1 MKQLAKLMLGA
12 AAILAAG
19 LLSTTQTF
27 AQNYPSQRI
36 TIVVPFGA
44 GSVTD
49 IMARIVAD
57 DWSKKWNQQV
67 IVENRPGL
75 AGSTAVAKSA
85 PDGYTLI
92 LTSNGHTVAGLVTK
106 DPPFDPVKDFAGI
119 TRLVAAPLYLIANP
133 NVQAKTVKEVIELAK
148 AQPGKLNFSSPG
160 LASTTFIAGAM
171 FRKAA
176 GINMVHVPF
185 RSAPDAVTAV
195 IRGDVQFYFAPVNL
209 AKEQSEG
216 GKVRAI
222 AAATA
227 KRIPDL
233 PNVPTFTEQ
242 GLPFVYD
249 SWFGLLA
256 PAGTP
261 KPILDKIAKD
271 WADALKTPE
280 MKAKLASQFVIAH
293 SDTPAAFDKII
304 KDETAQLTAVF
315 KEAGIGN

>member
-1 MKQLAKLMLGA
+1 MRFVRTLALALSVGA
-12 AAILAAG
+12 TALPSSSWAQDFP
-19 LLSTTQTF
+19 TQRLTV
-27 AQNYPSQRI
+27 
-36 TIVVPFGA
+36 VVPFGA

-49 IMARIVAD
+49 IMARIIAHEASTR
-57 DWSKKWNQQV
+57 WGQQV

-75 AGSTAVAKSA
+75 AGTVGVAKAA
-85 PDGYTLI
+85 PDGYTLMV
-92 LTSNGHTVAGLVTK
+92 TSNGHTVAGLVTK

-119 TRLVAAPLYLIANP
+119 TRLGSSPLYLIANP
-133 NVQAKTVKEVIELAK
+133 SVPAKTVKDVIALSK
-148 AQPGKLNFSSPG
+148 SQPGKLNFSSPG
-160 LASTTFIAGAM
+160 LASTTFIAGAL

-176 GINMVHVPF
+176 GVNMIHVPF

-216 GKVRAI
+216 GKVTAI

-233 PNVPTFTEQ
+233 PNVPTFTEA

-249 SWFGLLA
+249 SWFGLMA

-261 KPILDKIAKD
+261 KSVLAKISKD
-271 WADALKTPE
+271 WAEALKTPE
-280 MKAKLASQFVIAH
+280 MMAKLKAQFLIAQ
-293 SDTPAAFDKII
+293 SDTPEAFDKVI
-304 KDETAQLTAVF
+304 KDETASLTAVF
-315 KEAGIGN
+315 KESGIGN

>member
-1 MKQLAKLMLGA
+1 MKQLTKLMLGA
-12 AAILAAG
+12 AASFVVG
-19 LLSTTQTF
+19 LLPATPTF
-27 AQNYPSQRI
+27 AQAYPTQRI

-49 IMARIVAD
+49 ILARIFAD
-57 DWSKKWNQQV
+57 DMGRRWNQQV

-75 AGSTAVAKSA
+75 AGTAAVAKAA
-85 PDGYTLI
+85 PDGYTLMV
-92 LTSNGHTVAGLVTK
+92 TSNGHTVAGLVTK
-106 DPPFDPVKDFAGI
+106 DPPFDPVKDFSGI
-119 TRLVAAPLYLIANP
+119 TRLGSSPLYLIANP
-133 NVQAKTVKEVIELAK
+133 GVPVKTVKEVIELSK
-148 AQPGKLNFSSPG
+148 SQPGKLNFSSPG
-160 LASTTFIAGAM
+160 LASTTFIAGAL

-176 GINMVHVPF
+176 GVNMIHVPF

-216 GKVRAI
+216 GKVTAI

-233 PNVPTFTEQ
+233 PNVPTFTEA

-249 SWFGLLA
+249 SWFGLMA

-261 KPILDKIAKD
+261 KPILEKISKD
-271 WADALKTPE
+271 WAEALKTPE
-280 MKAKLASQFVIAH
+280 LAAKLKAQFLIAQ
-293 SDTPAAFDKII
+293 SDTPDAFDKVN
-304 KDETAQLTAVF
+304 KDETASLTALF
-315 KEAGIGN
+315 KESGIGN

>member
-1 MKQLAKLMLGA
+1 MKQLTKLMLGIA
-12 AAILAAG
+12 ALLAAG
-19 LLSTTQTF
+19 SLPATTAF
-27 AQNYPSQRI
+27 AQAYPTQRV

-49 IMARIVAD
+49 ILARIFAD
-57 DWSKKWNQQV
+57 DMGKRWNQQV

-75 AGSTAVAKSA
+75 AGTAAVAKSA
-85 PDGYTLI
+85 PDGYTLMV
-92 LTSNGHTVAGLVTK
+92 TSNGHTVAGLVTK

-119 TRLVAAPLYLIANP
+119 TRLGSAPLYLIANP
-133 NVQAKTVKEVIELAK
+133 NVPAKTPKEVIALAK
-148 AQPGKLNFSSPG
+148 SQPGKLNFSSPG
-160 LASTTFIAGAM
+160 LASTTFIAGAL
-171 FRKAA
+171 FRNQA
-176 GINMVHVPF
+176 GIDIVHVAF

-216 GKVRAI
+216 GKVIAV

-249 SWFGLLA
+249 SWFGLMA
-256 PAGTP
+256 PTGTP
-261 KPILDKIAKD
+261 KPILEKIAKD
-271 WADALKTPE
+271 WSESLKTPE
-280 MKAKLASQFVIAH
+280 MKAKLAAQFLIAQE
-293 SDTPAAFDKII
+293 DKPDGFNKII
-304 KDETAQLTAVF
+304 ADETAKLTAVS
-315 KEAGIGN
+315 KERSFTN